1 MKAVLIS
8 IQPKWCELIASGK
21 KTIEVRKTRPK
32 METPFKC
39 YIYCTKGKVFLY
51 KNPNNGELFLDNNGG
66 YRGGDYE
73 DRYLTGKVIG
83 EFVCDRVNEYTF
95 SNLEAEYRINDI
107 DIAKTCLNHPELIE
121 YGKGK
126 PLYGWHISEL
136 KIYDK
141 PKELGEFYRSLP
153 EKVLENGDYD
163 CRKEWDVLCMD
174 APEGGDYCAEC
185 PYGGRVQITRPPQSW
200 CFVEA

>member
-1 MKAVLIS
+1 MKAVLRS
-8 IQPKWCELIASGK
+8 IKPYWFYLICEGL
-21 KTIEVRKTRPK
+21 KTIEVGKTAPK
-32 METPFKC
+32 SKDWNKSVEL
-39 YIYCTKGKVFLY
+39 YCSKDIRSFNRIPKKYQDKYRHFLGK
-51 KNPNNGELFLDNNGG
+51 
-66 YRGGDYE
+66 
-73 DRYLTGKVIG
+73 IWAQ
-83 EFVCDRVNEYTF
+83 FVCDRVDEYTF

-107 DIAKTCLNHPELIE
+107 DIAKTCLNHSELIG

-126 PLYGWHISEL
+126 SLYGWHISEL

-163 CRKEWDVLCMD
+163 CRKEWDVVCID

-200 CFVEA
+200 CFVEELK

>member
-21 KTIEVRKTRPK
+21 KTVEVRKTRPK

-39 YIYCTKGKVFLY
+39 YIYETKAQFIKFVKGARTSY
-51 KNPNNGELFLDNNGG
+51 G
-66 YRGGDYE
+66 YGRGQ
-73 DRYLTGKVIG
+73 VIG
-83 EFVCDRVNEYTF
+83 EFVCDRVNHLNGYWLNGED
-95 SNLEAEYRINDI
+95 NLKET
-107 DIAKTCLNHPELIE
+107 TCLDDAEIMDYIE
-121 YGKGK
+121 YIDRTFH
-126 PLYGWHISEL
+126 LWHISEL

-163 CRKEWDVLCMD
+163 CRKEWDVLCLD

-200 CFVEA
+200 CFVEEQE